1 MERKR
6 KNITVADLNS
16 MSIVPAKIM
25 DAEEDEEEEFVKYGA
40 VDEFYDLD
48 KEIGKGAYGVVKKC
62 IHKEN
67 GTIFAAKI
75 IKTANHK
82 IRKSVMREIEV
93 MRALGKHSK
102 LVELWDAY
110 QTPFEIVMVLE
121 FVPGGEL
128 FERIVAEDYLMEDD
142 AVDYVKQILE
152 ALKFMHE
159 RNFVHLDLKPENIL
173 CVSMDSND
181 IKLVDFG
188 LARDL
193 DSDQETKSSFG
204 TPDFVAPEVIRMK
217 PVSPASDLWSLGV
230 VTYVLLSGLMPF
242 SGEDDHQTLVKVAKA
257 DWDFDDEC
265 FDDLSHDAMGF
276 IEGLLVKKP
285 SQRFTIKECFQ
296 HPWIKDTK
304 ETGTKINTQKH
315 KAFLAKRR
323 WKKSVNALL
332 AVRRMS
338 LSPLF
343 AGKRRSSM
351 DPSILKSTAES
362 EEDQMADR
370 KVSAPVDPV
379 GLSIPNHRHAG
390 IRSSCFDLDANTI
403 RALQEKADKAKER
416 VPPGRDKENSD
427 EISSEEDYEDD
438 GSENEE
444 GCSDGQVIEDDYNTA
459 SCSYDRPKANTIC
472 GATPVREMASN
483 HHRKSSAT
491 LISFEDTSKNYF
503 KSVSLTL
510 NEEETQKNNEPT
522 NDNNVQLNETDLG
535 DCRMEKNGRD
545 PVKDIREVSLEQ
557 SQNCMFDPMEL
568 TFRLD
573 NINDSHCIDNDGER
587 LPEICINDQL
597 IVTSPP
603 SVAST
608 QNNNN
613 IEKMDKNALEAA
625 HVLQISPSL
634 NIDNVTK
641 APSDEVQ
648 SISLKLNHLNG
659 VQLTSDH
666 LTHCVRRSSTG
677 SAPC

>member
-1 MERKR
+1 
-6 KNITVADLNS
+6 

-93 MRALGKHSK
+93 MRALGQHSK

-128 FERIVAEDYLMEDD
+128 FERIVAEEYLMEDD

-152 ALKFMHE
+152 ALQFMHE

-193 DSDQETKSSFG
+193 DSEQETKSSFG

-370 KVSAPVDPV
+370 KVSAPVDPA
-379 GLSIPNHRHAG
+379 GLSIPNRRHAG

-403 RALQEKADKAKER
+403 RALQEKADKAMER
-416 VPPGRDKENSD
+416 VPPGRDKEKSD
-427 EISSEEDYEDD
+427 EISSEDYEDD
-438 GSENEE
+438 GSETEE
-444 GCSDGQVIEDDYNTA
+444 GCSDEQVIEDDYNAA

-472 GATPVREMASN
+472 GATPIREMASN
-483 HHRKSSAT
+483 DERKSSAT
-491 LISFEDTSKNYF
+491 LISFEDTSENYF
-503 KSVSLTL
+503 KSVSITFD
-510 NEEETQKNNEPT
+510 EEEIQKNSRLVCEPT
-522 NDNNVQLNETDLG
+522 NDNIQLNETDLG
-535 DCRMEKNGRD
+535 DCRMENDGPD
-545 PVKDIREVSLEQ
+545 PGQDIREVSLEK
-557 SQNCMFDPMEL
+557 SQNCMFEPMEL

-573 NINDSHCIDNDGER
+573 NINDSHCVDNDGER

-603 SVAST
+603 SVPST
-608 QNNNN
+608 RNNN

-625 HVLQISPSL
+625 HSLQISSSL
-634 NIDNVTK
+634 NIDNVNK
-641 APSDEVQ
+641 AQSDGVQ

-659 VQLTSDH
+659 VQLASDH